1 MRSWP
6 TLAVTVA
13 GGLTVAVL
21 AATGVSGRTTAR
33 GANVTRSR
41 LVAASPAVD
50 PSELRE
56 SYLLS
61 GLPPPAPRMTG
72 TLTHL
77 RAGVAYQASRLPLAM
92 RLTPPDGSWAGAQ
105 WKSARLG
112 FRGGG
117 PPFFG
122 WAAVGEGGSGG
133 SGSLDPPRGLIVIMT
148 AYAKTPSVA
157 TTVARLR
164 SQQHSATYGAPSPVR
179 LVGFS
184 GVEFDGQVAAGGTH
198 IFVPFSK
205 ENHFQDTFFVGGSEV
220 FRVIVLSVR
229 GKTVVVFIDSFAL
242 PPDEFPAFLT
252 KAGKVLSSLRFP
264 LGG

>member
-6 TLAVTVA
+6 TLTVTVA
-13 GGLTVAVL
+13 GGLTVVLL
-21 AATGVSGRTTAR
+21 AATGFSGRTTAR
-33 GANVTRSR
+33 AANVTRSR
-41 LVAASPAVD
+41 LVAGAPAVE
-50 PSELRE
+50 PSELHE

-77 RAGVAYQASRLPLAM
+77 RAGVTYQASQLPLAV

-122 WAAVGEGGSGG
+122 WAAVGEGGRGG
-133 SGSLDPPRGLIVIMT
+133 SGSLEPPRGLIVIMT
-148 AYAKTPSVA
+148 AYARTPSVA

-164 SQQHSATYGAPSPVR
+164 AQRLSATYEDPSPVR
-179 LVGFS
+179 LAGFS

-198 IFVPFSK
+198 IFVPFS
-205 ENHFQDTFFVGGSEV
+205 ETNHFEDTFFVGGSEA

-229 GKTVVVFIDSFAL
+229 GKTVVVFIDSVAL
-242 PPDEFPAFLT
+242 PPDEFPSFLT
-252 KAGKVLSSLRFP
+252 KAAKVLSSLRFP

>member
-6 TLAVTVA
+6 TLTVTVA

-21 AATGVSGRTTAR
+21 AATGVPGRATAR
-33 GANVTRSR
+33 AANVTRSR
-41 LVAASPAVD
+41 LVSATPAVD
-50 PSELRE
+50 PSELHE

-61 GLPPPAPRMTG
+61 GLPPPAPRMMG
-72 TLTHL
+72 TLAHL
-77 RAGVAYQASRLPLAM
+77 RAEVTYRASQLPVAVRL
-92 RLTPPDGSWAGAQ
+92 RPPDGSWSGAQ

-133 SGSLDPPRGLIVIMT
+133 SGSLDPPRGLILIM
-148 AYAKTPSVA
+148 APYAKTPSVA
-157 TTVARLR
+157 KTIARLR
-164 SQQHSATYGAPSPVR
+164 SQGLSATYGASSPVR
-179 LVGFS
+179 LAGFS
-184 GVEFDGQVAAGGTH
+184 GTEFDGQVAAGGTH
-198 IFVPFSK
+198 IFVPFSTT
-205 ENHFQDTFFVGGSEV
+205 NHFEDTFFVGGSEA

-229 GKTVVVFIDSFAL
+229 GKTVVVFIDSVAL

-252 KAGKVLSSLRFP
+252 KAGTVLSSLRFP